1 VTGGVAGDFF
11 LQEVSVRENRL
22 HRLATP
28 LLAAALALLPAASAC
43 QREEEGDLEDRLG
56 EVGRDIDE
64 ALDDAEPAIEE
75 AVRDAG
81 EAVGKGMEAAGEVI
95 QQGGEELQ
103 DEVRDPSATTLP
115 DTVGD

>member
-1 VTGGVAGDFF
+1 MR
-11 LQEVSVRENRL
+11 QIRL
-22 HRLATP
+22 RRAAAP
-28 LLAAALALLPAASAC
+28 LLAAGLALLPAAAC
-43 QREEEGDLEDRLG
+43 QREEEGDLEERLG
-56 EVGRDIDE
+56 EVGRDVDE
-64 ALDDAEPAIEE
+64 ALDEAEPAIEE

-95 QQGGEELQ
+95 QKGGEELQ